1 MLPKNREVCWLPK
14 QSQWCN
20 KFHPVKVL
28 SQLYCTDQS
37 SILSH
42 VQHAWTCMQKTVSYH
57 LFSGWAVELVTGLRE
72 LSVCRV
78 WFQALLGVQ
87 KKMLQGSGSPDRPL
101 PDGASSDCHW
111 SLRQQDIGDRHK
123 GLFLVNICIFCKYKE
138 EGTLTFV

>member
-1 MLPKNREVCWLPK
+1 MLPKKEKFVSYP
-14 QSQWCN
+14 N
-20 KFHPVKVL
+20 KASGAINSTFVKVL

-42 VQHAWTCMQKTVSYH
+42 VQHAWTCMQKTVIYH

-87 KKMLQGSGSPDRPL
+87 RKMLQGSGSPDRQL
-101 PDGASSDCHW
+101 PHGVSSDCHW

-123 GLFLVNICIFCKYKE
+123 GLLLVNICIFCKYKE
-138 EGTLTFV
+138 EGTLTLV